1 MLRYTVGYTLH
12 TSAEFPHGVP
22 CILVGGDSVL
32 CEFRSQPYGL
42 EKAAVVAETLNNAIE
57 NAHALITIC

>member
-42 EKAAVVAETLNNAIE
+42 EKATVVAEILNNAIE